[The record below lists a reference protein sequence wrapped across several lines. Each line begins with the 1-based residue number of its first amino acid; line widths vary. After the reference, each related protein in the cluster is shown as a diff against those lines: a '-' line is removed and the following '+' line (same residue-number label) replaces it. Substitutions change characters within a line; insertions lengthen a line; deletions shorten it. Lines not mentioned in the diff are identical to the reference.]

1 MKKLFVALLAGA
13 APVPLLAQETP
24 PTPPAKTQAA
34 EPLPEGSA
42 DEEVVEDDD
51 AIVVVGQRLP
61 GQVVGDIP
69 PENVLDSRDIRAT
82 GATSIS
88 ELLEAVES
96 QTGSARGRTS
106 GRPILL
112 LNGQRISGF
121 RELRDLPPEAIQ
133 RMEILPEEVALKYG
147 YTADQRVVNIVLRPR
162 FNSTSVELRGTAATE
177 GRYAGGFADGT
188 RLTIR
193 DGKRTSINAR
203 LEGNNP
209 LYEDERDIALNPE
222 SSVDERPARTLTGAA
237 QTVRLTGVHNRPV
250 GESGALTISGEASR
264 SHNRSRFGLA
274 DFDTDDVLTRNS
286 DTTSLGLGTIY
297 NSTRG
302 DWRLS
307 VSGNGEYERS
317 ESDSDRSRVM
327 ALTDDKSNSTR
338 TNLVLDATANGP
350 LFKLPA
356 GDATATFKS
365 GLSRTDLDSS
375 SRTRDIFVEADLGR
389 TIGEG
394 SANIDLP
401 LASSDSDI
409 GRLSA
414 NANVRLAELSD
425 FGTLTSFG
433 GGLTWSPTRRL
444 NVIGSF
450 TREEGAPT
458 LQELGNPLVENDGV
472 PYFDAVRG
480 ETVDVTTLT
489 GGNRALD
496 SDRRS
501 VWKLG
506 ANWQMLQ
513 EPDLRIRAEYVS
525 QTIDNPQIGFPAA
538 TPALE
543 AAFPERFDRDGLGN
557 LIRVDTRPVNGDQ
570 SRRDTIRWGLN
581 FSKSLKSAIP
591 SREQIQALRER
602 FGASTRTRGPDG
614 AQQGSAAAEPS
625 QASPPSTREAPPTP
639 PAGGEGPT
647 SGAEDRPPPGAGG
660 FRGGGRGGRGGG
672 FFGGRNGGRLTFSLN
687 HTITLKDELEIAS
700 GLPKLD
706 YLDGEAVG
714 STGGRPRHVV
724 EAEGGYYNNGLGARL
739 SADWRSAT
747 GVDSLTG
754 PDLKFDDY
762 ATFDLRLF
770 ANLGERFDLVA
781 RNPFFLGSSVR
792 LEVKNLFNAKPQVRN
807 SVGIVPFAY
816 QEDLLEPI
824 GRTVSISFRKLFLP
838 RRFQRAPG
846 GTR

>member
-1 MKKLFVALLAGA
+1 MRNLFVALLAGA
-13 APVPLLAQETP
+13 APFPLLAQEIP
-24 PTPPAKTQAA
+24 PPPPAEAGA
-34 EPLPEGSA
+34 DEPPA
-42 DEEVVEDDD
+42 DEEFVEDDD

-69 PENVLDSRDIRAT
+69 PENVLDARDIRAT

-96 QTGSARGRTS
+96 QTASARGRTS
-106 GRPILL
+106 GRPVLL

-162 FNSTSVELRGTAATE
+162 FNSTSTELRGNAATD
-177 GRYAGGFADGT
+177 GGYAGGFADAT

-193 DGKRTSINAR
+193 DGKRTSANVR
-203 LEGNNP
+203 VEGNNP
-209 LYEDERDIALNPE
+209 LYEDARDIALDPTDT
-222 SSVDERPARTLTGAA
+222 VDERPARTLVAAA
-237 QTVRLTGVHNRPV
+237 QSARVTGVHNRPV
-250 GESGALTISGEASR
+250 GESGALTVTGEAARTHS
-264 SHNRSRFGLA
+264 RSRFGLA
-274 DFDTDDVLTRNS
+274 EFDASDVLTRDS
-286 DTTSLGLGTIY
+286 DTTSMGLGSIY
-297 NSTRG
+297 NTTLSG
-302 DWRLS
+302 WRLS
-307 VSGNGEYERS
+307 TSLNGEYERS
-317 ESDSDRSRVM
+317 DSDSDRSD
-327 ALTDDKSNSTR
+327 AAAITDDKSRSTR
-338 TNLVLDATANGP
+338 TSLVFDATANGP

-356 GDATATFKS
+356 GEATATFKS

-375 SRTRDIFVEADLGR
+375 SRTRDIFVEAALGR
-389 TIGEG
+389 TAGEA

-401 LASSDSDI
+401 LASTDSAI

-414 NANVRLAELSD
+414 NANGRLVRLSD
-425 FGTLTSFG
+425 FGMLTNFG
-433 GGLTWSPTRRL
+433 GGLTWSPSKRV
-444 NVIGSF
+444 NVIASF

-458 LQELGNPLVENDGV
+458 LQELGNPLVETVGV
-472 PYFDAVRG
+472 PYFDAVLG
-480 ETVDVTTLT
+480 ETVEVTTLT
-489 GGNRALD
+489 GGNPTLD

-506 ANWQMLQ
+506 ANWQVLEQ
-513 EPDLRIRAEYVS
+513 PDLRLRAEYVS

-543 AAFPERFDRDGLGN
+543 AAFPERFERDSEGN
-557 LIRVDTRPVNGDQ
+557 LTRVDLRPVNGDR

-581 FSKSLKSAIP
+581 FSKSLKSATP
-591 SREQIQALRER
+591 TREQIRALRQR
-602 FGASTRTRGPDG
+602 FGASARTRDSGDS
-614 AQQGSAAAEPS
+614 QQGSAGAPAS
-625 QASPPSTREAPPTP
+625 QATPTAPSEMPPPP
-639 PAGGEGPT
+639 PAGGEEPRPAAE
-647 SGAEDRPPPGAGG
+647 SGPPPTGGG
-660 FRGGGRGGRGGG
+660 FGGRRGGRGGG

-706 YLDGEAVG
+706 YLDGEAVN

-747 GVDSLTG
+747 RVDSLTG
-754 PDLKFDDY
+754 PDLRFDDY

-781 RNPFFLGSSVR
+781 KHPFFLGSSVR
-792 LEVKNLFNAKPQVRN
+792 FEVKNLFNARPEAIN
-807 SVGIVPFAY
+807 SDGIVPFAY

-824 GRTVSISFRKLFLP
+824 GRTLSISFRKLFLP
-838 RRFQRAPG
+838 RRFQRPPG
-846 GTR
+846 GSR

>member
-1 MKKLFVALLAGA
+1 MRKLFVALLAGA
-13 APVPLLAQETP
+13 APCPLLAQEAP
-24 PTPPAKTQAA
+24 LP
-34 EPLPEGSA
+34 PLPETPA
-42 DEEVVEDDD
+42 AEAPAEVVADDEFAEND
-51 AIVVVGQRLP
+51 EAIVVVGQRLP

-112 LNGQRISGF
+112 LNGQRISGY

-162 FNSTSVELRGTAATE
+162 FNSTSAELRGTAATD
-177 GRYAGGFADGT
+177 GGYAGGFADGT

-193 DGKRTSINAR
+193 DGKRTSINLR
-203 LEGNNP
+203 IDGNNP
-209 LYEDERDIALNPE
+209 LYEAERDIALNSE
-222 SSVDERPARTLTGAA
+222 SSVDERWARTLVGAA
-237 QTVRLTGVHNRPV
+237 QSARATGVHNRPV
-250 GESGALTISGEASR
+250 GEGGALTITGEAAR
-264 SHNRSRFGLA
+264 SHGRSRFGLA
-274 DFDTDDVLTRNS
+274 DFDAGDVLTRESN
-286 DTTSLGLGTIY
+286 TTSLGLGTIY
-297 NSTRG
+297 NSNRG

-317 ESDSDRSRVM
+317 ESDSERSVVT

-356 GDATATFKS
+356 GEATATFKS
-365 GLSRTDLDSS
+365 GLSRLNFNSG
-375 SRTRDIFVEADLGR
+375 SRRRDIFTQADLGR

-401 LASSDSDI
+401 LAATDSAI

-414 NANVRLAELSD
+414 NANVRLGELSD

-444 NVIGSF
+444 NVIASF

-458 LQELGNPLVENDGV
+458 LQDLGNPLVETDDV

-480 ETVDVTTLT
+480 ETVEVTSLT
-489 GGNRALD
+489 GGNPDLD

-506 ANWQMLQ
+506 ANWQVLQ
-513 EPDLRIRAEYVS
+513 EPDLRLRAEYVS

-543 AAFPERFDRDGLGN
+543 AAFPERFKRDAAFN
-557 LIRVDTRPVNGDQ
+557 LVAVDTRPVNGDQ

-581 FSKSLKSAIP
+581 FSKSLKSATP
-591 SREQIQALRER
+591 TREQIQALRQR
-602 FGASTRTRGPDG
+602 FGASVRTRGAGDTRQG
-614 AQQGSAAAEPS
+614 AAGAEAPQETPPSPS
-625 QASPPSTREAPPTP
+625 QAAQPQERRRPLSPHRPMRPHLRRPVGKGRLREPRVVRRRVVAALAVAVVAVAA
-639 PAGGEGPT
+639 AGS
-647 SGAEDRPPPGAGG
+647 SGAA
-660 FRGGGRGGRGGG
+660 
-672 FFGGRNGGRLTFSLN
+672 T
-687 HTITLKDELEIAS
+687 
-700 GLPKLD
+700 
-706 YLDGEAVG
+706 AVG
-714 STGGRPRHVV
+714 
-724 EAEGGYYNNGLGARL
+724 
-739 SADWRSAT
+739 
-747 GVDSLTG
+747 
-754 PDLKFDDY
+754 
-762 ATFDLRLF
+762 
-770 ANLGERFDLVA
+770 
-781 RNPFFLGSSVR
+781 
-792 LEVKNLFNAKPQVRN
+792 
-807 SVGIVPFAY
+807 
-816 QEDLLEPI
+816 
-824 GRTVSISFRKLFLP
+824 
-838 RRFQRAPG
+838 
-846 GTR
+846 